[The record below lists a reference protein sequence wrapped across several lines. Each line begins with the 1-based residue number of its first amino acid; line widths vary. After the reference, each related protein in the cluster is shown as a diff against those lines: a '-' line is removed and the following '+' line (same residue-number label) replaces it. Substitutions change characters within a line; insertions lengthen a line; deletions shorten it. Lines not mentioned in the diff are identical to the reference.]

1 MRAARRG
8 VERRVERQQHVVAQV
23 RLEAA
28 GDLARRAED
37 VAAVAEERKR
47 ERATNRAWL
56 EQQQATINQ
65 AVRQG
70 GGLMKRKDAPKQIRL
85 GVSPNK

>member
-1 MRAARRG
+1 MTCPSLRG
-8 VERRVERQQHVVAQV
+8 GHFWNFSH
-23 RLEAA
+23 
-28 GDLARRAED
+28 ARRAED